1 MLTAVGDGSWREF
14 DIRLVYDQ
22 VWGKT
27 GVCDVRIPIFTV
39 LGLDDEE
46 GKSKQE
52 KRDNLEEWNFT
63 TMLEDL
69 DFADDIALLSSKF
82 NDLLETIGGSRN

>member
-1 MLTAVGDGSWREF
+1 ML
-14 DIRLVYDQ
+14 RL
-22 VWGKT
+22 G
-27 GVCDVRIPIFTV
+27 
-39 LGLDDEE
+39 DEE

-63 TMLEDL
+63 SMLGDL

>member
-1 MLTAVGDGSWREF
+1 M
-14 DIRLVYDQ
+14 
-22 VWGKT
+22 
-27 GVCDVRIPIFTV
+27 
-39 LGLDDEE
+39 LGLGDEE

-63 TMLEDL
+63 SMLGDL